1 MNQYYDNKLPIIIVI
16 TQNYNDKETEIMTDY
31 IKNEFKFLNREITI
45 MPVVAEKK
53 IMERKK
59 NKFVIEKDGIEELIK
74 ISFEKSQRAIYPAI
88 MNSVI
93 EKIIQTFMILTENK
107 KIKLKDELK
116 EILQKISDEL
126 TENEY
131 IENSIT
137 KLSLIFEKNFDIF
150 FEIPLISEQ
159 SKKDINDFL
168 ENLSKWC
175 IERLKDVI
183 LNFVKEN
190 SKELWLLLFNE
201 QTKVKKEKNVERTL
215 SNEKTIEEYTLQS
228 KQVLQPLITN
238 KVYFLALKII
248 NNIIFKQIVEMN
260 EEVMKEQIKKIE
272 PELKNIVSDE
282 KLKQLSN
289 KILQDI
295 IENK

>member
-107 KIKLKDELK
+107 KNKLKD
-116 EILQKISDEL
+116 D
-126 TENEY
+126 
-131 IENSIT
+131 
-137 KLSLIFEKNFDIF
+137 
-150 FEIPLISEQ
+150 
-159 SKKDINDFL
+159 
-168 ENLSKWC
+168 
-175 IERLKDVI
+175 
-183 LNFVKEN
+183 
-190 SKELWLLLFNE
+190 
-201 QTKVKKEKNVERTL
+201 
-215 SNEKTIEEYTLQS
+215 
-228 KQVLQPLITN
+228 
-238 KVYFLALKII
+238 
-248 NNIIFKQIVEMN
+248 
-260 EEVMKEQIKKIE
+260 
-272 PELKNIVSDE
+272 
-282 KLKQLSN
+282 
-289 KILQDI
+289 
-295 IENK
+295 